1 MANIQ
6 SAKKRARQAVK
17 RRAQNMAL
25 RSRFRTYVKRVL
37 KAIESGDRKAAE
49 QSYREAVPVIDSMV
63 NKHIVHRN
71 KAARQKSRLSD
82 RIKAMRS

>member
-6 SAKKRARQAVK
+6 SAKKRARQAIK
-17 RRAQNMAL
+17 RRLHKMAL

-37 KAIESGDRKAAE
+37 KAIESGDKKAAA
-49 QSYREAVPVIDSMV
+49 QSYKEAMPVIDAMV

-71 KAARQKSRLSD
+71 KAARQKSHLNAKIR
-82 RIKAMRS
+82 AMGS